1 MVGQALEKLNPD
13 FMKPRL
19 FNILG
24 GGTLGRAVE
33 KLNPDFMKILGG
45 GTLGQA
51 LAGE

>member
-1 MVGQALEKLNPD
+1 
-13 FMKPRL
+13 MKPRL